1 MGVPALLGLCS
12 AVGPRASCF
21 GSLGLSVCLWKG
33 HLLNKHSQV
42 TSQAPETCPLL
53 SPTPCS
59 HLEQRGSVPDPG
71 DRDQGQSQLSRILP
85 GGRGQGRS
93 VVGWPP
99 SQGSPPVG
107 AALKAQQQCPVVVAT
122 AISPW
127 FLSFS
132 LRPRHHAGSGDSRGG
147 VGGSVP
153 AAAREARP
161 GSTRT
166 PSASGAGRGLTKE
179 MLLEDK
185 ERIPGRAK
193 SKGSRAGLQIRGATW
208 K

>member
-1 MGVPALLGLCS
+1 M
-12 AVGPRASCF
+12 AS
-21 GSLGLSVCLWKG
+21 W
-33 HLLNKHSQV
+33 QI
-42 TSQAPETCPLL
+42 
-53 SPTPCS
+53 
-59 HLEQRGSVPDPG
+59 
-71 DRDQGQSQLSRILP
+71 DQGQSQLSHTLP

-147 VGGSVP
+147 VGQCPSSSQGDPPRQYKDTQCLWSWPRPHKGDAVGGQGTNSWQSKEQRLSGRTADSGGNSEIGCEGCCGGWDGVQIGCVQCQP
-153 AAAREARP
+153 ALPGWRP
-161 GSTRT
+161 
-166 PSASGAGRGLTKE
+166 P
-179 MLLEDK
+179 LLFF
-185 ERIPGRAK
+185 
-193 SKGSRAGLQIRGATW
+193 GLQ
-208 K
+208 